1 MTRGDSRLTQS
12 AQEARSGRDRAAADH
27 GSASADAGIS
37 GALTRIDL
45 FASALLVV
53 LGFLSRYFTRGVL
66 YFGDAP
72 GIVQSIRD
80 HRYVVEPPGYWL
92 YARTGSLFRDPVF
105 GLAFANEIFAGC
117 GAAVFF
123 LLCRKFGLPRP
134 IAVLATL
141 AYGSIFFSW
150 FAGDIRTSHGSQ
162 FLFAPLIVFS
172 FLFYRENRS
181 LPRLVFCA
189 LSFAAAAG
197 MRPSDGAF
205 MAPLFLLLVF
215 RFVPKWKHRILL
227 LAIAA
232 AGCLAWYI
240 PTQMAMLNPSVNNTR
255 DELHGMASRTS
266 LLLNGV
272 NRYTVANVVRVVLP
286 MLAAF
291 WMLIPSVFARRTAMQ
306 NRILALWIVPGLAF
320 FLVVSMAEAQYLTF
334 LAGGVVLLAALANNK
349 RYAMVALLVCFCFN
363 TWLFLGSRPIDSN
376 GNVARA
382 INFYVVKCCNYGIR
396 HQWNLN
402 IGNGGTVPQ

>member
-1 MTRGDSRLTQS
+1 MV
-12 AQEARSGRDRAAADH
+12 
-27 GSASADAGIS
+27 SADESIS
-37 GALTRIDL
+37 GALTSIDL
-45 FASALLVV
+45 SWSFLLAI
-53 LGFLSRYFTRGVL
+53 LGFLSRYLTRGVL

-92 YARTGSLFRDPVF
+92 YARTGSLFHDPVF
-105 GLAFANEIFAGC
+105 GLALVNEIFAGC

-123 LLCRKFGLPRP
+123 LLCRKFGLSRSL
-134 IAVLATL
+134 AVAATL

-181 LPRLVFCA
+181 LPRLIFCA
-189 LSFAAAAG
+189 LSFAVSAG

-205 MAPLFLLLVF
+205 MAPLFLFMVV
-215 RFVPKWKHRILL
+215 RFVPGGKHRVLL
-227 LAIAA
+227 LAVAA

-272 NRYTVANVVRVVLP
+272 NRYTIANVVRVALP

-291 WMLIPSVFARRTAMQ
+291 WMLIPAVFARRTAIQ
-306 NRILALWIVPGLAF
+306 NKILLLWILPGLAF

-334 LAGGVVLLAALANNK
+334 LAGGVVLLAALGNNK

-363 TWLFLGSRPIDSN
+363 TWLFLGARPIDCN
-376 GNVARA
+376 GSVTRA

-402 IGNGGTVPQ
+402 IGNGGTVPK